1 MRITDPG
8 CYIMAN
14 SVSDE
19 TAKPLISDAARSA
32 ANRPAR
38 RKRYTSR
45 EALPKQ
51 ISECRTGMVEGI
63 MPLPAPFNATE
74 RNLLRHEFMIR
85 LTVLHGAAIGRLRC
99 RAFL

>member
-1 MRITDPG
+1 
-8 CYIMAN
+8 
-14 SVSDE
+14 
-19 TAKPLISDAARSA
+19 
-32 ANRPAR
+32 
-38 RKRYTSR
+38 
-45 EALPKQ
+45 
-51 ISECRTGMVEGI
+51 MVEGI